1 MVKILYCPYCGSGVN
16 EEETYCVNCGKQL
29 PDDINQRQKNK
40 RNFNKSWFIP
50 LSVIVL
56 FALSFFMYHL
66 LLQNKTS
73 EAKNLYELGEEYLL
87 EDNYKEA
94 EKLFEQALNYKKGF
108 TQASIALNYAKQA
121 KTVESIISDT
131 SKELN
136 EDNYQEALALLD
148 EAEKLIKNYNGSAV
162 NHLINTL
169 SSHRNNVKLEQLNS
183 LLKEDPSIDKLKIIL
198 WEADAIKTDEGEEIT
213 NTIRDQIVDYTFANA
228 NDQLN
233 KKQFNSA
240 QTIVEDGLRYA
251 PDSEKLQSLKAS
263 IEKDKSAFE
272 NTIKQRLEQAMNT
285 EYNESDAVK
294 LSFVDIEYNDQDQL
308 VVKGEVESIA
318 TVPINSIK
326 VDYSILTKEN
336 NELVSNEVLVFP
348 DTLEPEDTG
357 QFEFT
362 HYGIDK
368 EKNLSIKINKI
379 TWYTD

>member
-1 MVKILYCPYCGSGVN
+1 SPRSILFPY
-16 EEETYCVNCGKQL
+16 TT
-29 PDDINQRQKNK
+29 
-40 RNFNKSWFIP
+40 
-50 LSVIVL
+50 L
-56 FALSFFMYHL
+56 FRS
-66 LLQNKTS
+66 
-73 EAKNLYELGEEYLL
+73 
-87 EDNYKEA
+87 
-94 EKLFEQALNYKKGF
+94 
-108 TQASIALNYAKQA
+108 
-121 KTVESIISDT
+121 
-131 SKELN
+131 
-136 EDNYQEALALLD
+136 
-148 EAEKLIKNYNGSAV
+148 
-162 NHLINTL
+162 
-169 SSHRNNVKLEQLNS
+169 
-183 LLKEDPSIDKLKIIL
+183 
-198 WEADAIKTDEGEEIT
+198 
-213 NTIRDQIVDYTFANA
+213 
-228 NDQLN
+228 
-233 KKQFNSA
+233 QFNSA

-308 VVKGEVESIA
+308 VVKGEVKSIA